1 MQVLTRKMGAVLV
14 AGALGVLAGA
24 WLGYGPLLRYKAEGV
39 MSMDMGVVEY
49 KRFTEL
55 ANDSLAL
62 QNFVEVNPAKGMS
75 EASVDGLMGAV
86 RAGQWQKAVPK
97 VSKADAKDVPD
108 FLLNPLKAL
117 EQDVDRDRD
126 RESDR
131 EPPVYFGLRITHT
144 SAVPEDAAQGATWLG
159 LYFKEV
165 ATKEA
170 LREKVAHWAAQNR
183 QFFTDAMER
192 KLKYEFQI
200 TQAQTRALAL
210 KTLVASYPTA
220 SQRDTQQVVDVRRD
234 NEKFMSPLSQLVA
247 AETEV
252 INSRGQ
258 IQKLERQ
265 LEQEKF
271 VEQLL
276 RGMQASVDKARSGS
290 EGVAALSQALKDLEA
305 SVKTDAEREKL
316 LSLSAEVSKVSARYL
331 YQAEF
336 VAKPSVPSSPEKPG
350 PRMFVVLVGLLF
362 ALLAAL
368 LLWHKALWRLL
379 QQDEEEPRRRELV

>member
-14 AGALGVLAGA
+14 AGALGALAGA

-117 EQDVDRDRD
+117 EKDIDRD

-192 KLKYEFQI
+192 KLQYEFQI

-210 KTLVASYPTA
+210 KTLVASYPAA

-316 LSLSAEVSKVSARYL
+316 LSLSAEVSKVSSRYL

-336 VAKPSVPSSPEKPG
+336 VAKPSVPSTPEKPG
-350 PRMFVVLVGLLF
+350 PRMFIALGGLLL

-379 QQDEEEPRRRELV
+379 REDEEGARRPELV